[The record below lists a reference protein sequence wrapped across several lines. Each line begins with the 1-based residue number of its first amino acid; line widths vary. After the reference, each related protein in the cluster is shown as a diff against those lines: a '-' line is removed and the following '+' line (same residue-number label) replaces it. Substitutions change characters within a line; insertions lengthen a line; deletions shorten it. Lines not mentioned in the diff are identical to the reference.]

1 VREMRRME
9 YLERIESL
17 MKMLPT
23 DIIDLTQKRK
33 RANPPTQAFSQFVI
47 NREQGDWAEDLL
59 FRAIRE
65 VDRGI
70 VPVRY
75 GRADKIIA
83 GEPGFKEF
91 YNRYQDELDKLGKR
105 PDLLIFREYDY
116 DSKWNYDITSL
127 DTKISD
133 MIIPKAIGAFEIRSS
148 AFLVEEYQEFV
159 KGEER
164 RGRRQ
169 FLSFTPK
176 VEDIYVIYKWIKRY
190 GVPHFY
196 VQVFFDR
203 IYCISFED
211 ILKIVSDSKARN
223 KTFTVERNAKNQFKS
238 TIHIDIARGLC
249 LAEKTEMPEHKSEI
263 KKLISGRLLFY
274 VTFRGGYAQIDLTSL
289 MKVLDLEALP

>member
-1 VREMRRME
+1 ML
-9 YLERIESL
+9 YLERIEHL
-17 MKMLPT
+17 IQMLPT
-23 DIIDLTQKRK
+23 DIIDLAQRRK

-47 NREQGDWAEDLL
+47 TREQGDWAEDLL
-59 FRAIRE
+59 FRAIQE

-70 VPVRY
+70 IPVRY
-75 GRADKIIA
+75 GKSDKIIA

-91 YNRYQDELDKLGKR
+91 YNRYQDELDKLGKK
-105 PDLLIFREYDY
+105 PDLLILKERDY

-127 DTKISD
+127 DTKLSD

-148 AFLVEEYQEFV
+148 AFLVAEYQKYA

-164 RGRRQ
+164 KGKRQ

-196 VQVFFDR
+196 VQVFFDKV
-203 IYCISFED
+203 YCISFED
-211 ILKIVSDSKARN
+211 ILKIVSDSTARN
-223 KTFTVERNAKNQFKS
+223 KTFTVEINARNQFKS
-238 TIHIDIARGLC
+238 TIHINIDSGVC
-249 LAEKTEMPEHKSEI
+249 LAEKVEMPEHKSEV

-274 VTFRGGYAQIDLTSL
+274 VTFRGGCTQIDLTNL